1 MGITGSADELKNF
14 IVNNIESA
22 IKKGDIKIYYQP
34 IIRTVT
40 GKVCAVEALTRWI
53 DPVHGFLSPGLFIQI
68 LDDAGKLHILDS
80 HVIQVVCRDIRDKMD
95 AGEEPFS
102 VSINLTKSDFMNCD
116 IRKVIEDAETKY
128 GIPPKYLCLEVSEA
142 IVKDSPEIGETLSKI
157 VEVGH
162 ERWLDDFGHG
172 YSSFSALNRNY
183 DVVKFDVRFIHGL
196 GKDELEKIK
205 TIIAYSINMVKKLH
219 FSTLIEG
226 IETEEE
232 YTFFKELGCEMI
244 QGYFFSRPM
253 TLEDLDDQGFEI
265 EARDERDYYNAI
277 GQISTDEGAFNVKA
291 GGTHREAMAVF
302 EYKDDRISYLFQNEA
317 NKNYLARLGGLN
329 AQAAEIVINQKS
341 GVLQERIRP
350 FVKEIEKGSRDVV
363 FSYLY
368 HGIMMNLKASFIAK
382 NPRTGAVAFVVYT
395 SVNEEERGNVSQRLI
410 RSMHEIFTIF
420 DRMDLIDF
428 EDRIIKNSYINTT
441 EYGGITEGA
450 TMNLAMEIWKKEMI
464 YPEQQEEFKEFMNI
478 DSVREKISKLRS
490 KHLCR
495 FFKTKMESGQ
505 YVEKEYI
512 LLPLKLDGREM
523 LLAGIIN
530 IDLNGR

>member
-1 MGITGSADELKNF
+1 MGITGSADELNNF
-14 IVNNIESA
+14 IVNNIENA

-53 DPVHGFLSPGLFIQI
+53 DPVHGFLSPGLFIKV

-80 HVIQVVCRDIRDKMD
+80 HVIRVVCRDIRGKMD

-102 VSINLTKSDFMNCD
+102 VSINLTKSDFLNCD
-116 IRKVIEDAETKY
+116 IKKVIEDAEKES
-128 GIPPKYLCLEVSEA
+128 GVPSKYLCLEVSEA
-142 IVKDSPEIGETLSKI
+142 IVKDSPEIGETLSGI
-157 VEVGH
+157 VENGH

-277 GQISTDEGAFNVKA
+277 GQISTDEGAFNVKS
-291 GGTHREAMAVF
+291 GGTNREAMAVF

-317 NKNYLARLGGLN
+317 NKTYLARLGSLN
-329 AQAAEIVINQKS
+329 AQSAELVINQKS

-350 FVKEIEKGSRDVV
+350 FVKEIENGGQDVI

-368 HGIMMNLKASFIAK
+368 HGMMMNLRASFIAK
-382 NPRTGAVAFVVYT
+382 NPRTGAVAFAVYT
-395 SVNEEERGNVSQRLI
+395 SVNEEQRGNTAQRLM

-420 DRMDLIDF
+420 DRVDLIDF
-428 EDRIIKNSYINTT
+428 EDRVIKNSYINTT
-441 EYGGITEGA
+441 EYGGIAEGA
-450 TMNLAMEIWKKEMI
+450 TVDFAMDIWEKEMI
-464 YPEQQEEFKEFMNI
+464 HPEQREEFKKFMNI
-478 DSVREKISKLRS
+478 DNVKDRISKLHS

-495 FFKTKMESGQ
+495 LFKTRMENGQ

-512 LLPLKLDGREM
+512 LLPIKLDDKDM

-530 IDLNGR
+530 IDLNEK